1 MHNNEKPLYYLEMDR
16 KRATIVFSMIAV
28 VAIAGTSIP
37 LGYSGLISS
46 PDTSSANGSSVL
58 SPIQENNNNSSGN
71 NDNSTS
77 TSTASEG
84 NFRVIEDPNLPQVND
99 ANLRVE
105 KVIEGMH
112 RSSSM
117 AFLDNDDVLILEK
130 DNGIVRHVSNGT
142 LQQGGVL
149 ELLFS
154 LVEFE
159 DERGL
164 LGIAVSNEADDSSG
178 TRTVFLYYT
187 ESAEGGE
194 VRNRVYRY
202 DWTGS
207 GKLSGETLVLDLP
220 GTPGPDHN
228 GGKLIMGPDGM
239 LYAVIGDLH
248 RDGKLQNFPDG
259 GAPDDTS
266 VILRVDHEGNAP
278 GDGGNNSVVLSD
290 SDAQVSDSLSRYY
303 AYGIRNSFGM
313 DFDPVTGTLWTAE
326 NGQSEY
332 DEINVVEP
340 GFNSGWEPVMGPIE
354 RTDRTIDNLVQ
365 FNGSHYADP
374 VFSWLISEGI
384 TDIEFLNSTR
394 LGDRYT
400 NNIFVGNINNGTL
413 YFFTVNDDRTGLT
426 FDGSSGLADLVADN
440 TTELSAV
447 TFGTGFEGGIT
458 DIETGPDGY
467 LYILSF
473 NGSLYRIVPAT
484 S

>member
-1 MHNNEKPLYYLEMDR
+1 MDR
-16 KRATIVFSMIAV
+16 KRATIVFSIIAV
-28 VAIAGTSIP
+28 AAIAGTSIP
-37 LGYSGLISS
+37 LGYLGLISY
-46 PDTSSANGSSVL
+46 PDASSANGSLL
-58 SPIQENNNNSSGN
+58 SPIQENNNNGSGN
-71 NDNSTS
+71 NDNLNS

-105 KVIEGMH
+105 KVIEGMDLPT
-112 RSSSM
+112 SM
-117 AFLDNDDVLILEK
+117 AFLDNDELLILQK

-149 ELLFS
+149 ELP
-154 LVEFE
+154 VENE
-159 DERGL
+159 SERGL
-164 LGIAVSNEADDSSG
+164 LGIAVSNEADSSG

-187 ESAEGGE
+187 ESTEGGE
-194 VRNRVYRY
+194 VRNKVYRY

-207 GKLSGETLVLDLP
+207 GNLSGETLVLDLP
-220 GTPGPDHN
+220 GTPGPNHD

-239 LYAVIGDLH
+239 LYAVIGDLN
-248 RDGKLQNFPDG
+248 REGKLQNFPDG

-278 GDGGNNSVVLSD
+278 GDGNNSVLSD

-303 AYGIRNSFGM
+303 AYGIRNSFGIA
-313 DFDPVTGTLWTAE
+313 FDPVTGALWDTE
-326 NGQSEY
+326 NGRDEY

-340 GFNSGWEPVMGPIE
+340 GFNSGWQQVMGPIE
-354 RTDRTIDNLVQ
+354 RTDKTIDNLVQ
-365 FNGSHYADP
+365 FNGSQYADP

-400 NNIFVGNINNGTL
+400 NNIFVGNVNNGNL

-426 FDGSSGLADLVADN
+426 LDGSSGLADLVADN
-440 TTELSAV
+440 TAELSAV
-447 TFGTGFEGGIT
+447 TFGTGFGEIT

-467 LYILSF
+467 LYILSL